1 MKLFHVRWWLKP
13 ICEKLTNHK
22 HNKLVMWDSDFEERD
37 YKYPNRSA
45 FYYKCNICGYVF
57 FNHHISK
64 EDLEKIKL
72 LREDDKE

>member
-22 HNKLVMWDSDFEERD
+22 HNKLVMWDSDFEERGC
-37 YKYPNRSA
+37 KYPNRSN
-45 FYYKCNICGYVF
+45 FYYKCNICGYLF

-64 EDLEKIKL
+64 EDLEKIK
-72 LREDDKE
+72 KNMS